1 MIKFNEPMS
10 KHCSLRSGGM
20 TSEFFLPKD
29 INELSLFLKSNVKPI
44 LLVGLG
50 SNLLVRD
57 RGFNGV
63 TIHTK
68 NLKELNI
75 TNKYIES
82 GAGTSL
88 AKLSRFAQ
96 AKLKYGAEFLSAI
109 PGSVGGALAMN
120 AGAFGSEVWQYVVS
134 VQTISLSGEL
144 QERFPNDYEINYRS
158 VKHRFSDE
166 FFISARFD
174 FNLNKPNDN
183 VRELLDKRNS
193 SQPIGLPSCG
203 SVFKNPKDNYAAKLI
218 ESSGLKGFCIGGA
231 CVSEKHANYII
242 NQNNATALDIE
253 NLIIHIQNTVK
264 TLHNVELETEI
275 III

>member
-20 TSEFFLPKD
+20 TSEFFLPED
-29 INELSLFLKSNVKPI
+29 VNELSLFLKSNVKPI

-96 AKLKYGAEFLSAI
+96 ANLKYGAEFLSAI